1 MGDSNKKP
9 GGSIATRT
17 GDAGETS
24 LLYGQRVLKCHPQV
38 EACGAVDELSAALAM
53 VKATCSSRENLN
65 RVEAIQTDLI
75 ALMGEIS
82 TSAAEQERYLGSK
95 FSKIEEAN
103 LAVIDQAV
111 EGLEQAAAPFTGWA
125 LPGSNL
131 HEAAL
136 EVARATA
143 RRAER
148 RLVGLRESGFSI
160 RPILLQYINRVSD
173 LLWLLARAAETKNQ
187 PSPE

>member
-1 MGDSNKKP
+1 MGDSTKKP

-24 LLYGQRVLKCHPQV
+24 LLYGQRVSKCHPQV

-53 VKATCSSRENLN
+53 VKATCASAESRGRFE
-65 RVEAIQTDLI
+65 EIQTSLI
-75 ALMGEIS
+75 ALMGEVS
-82 TSAAEQERYLGSK
+82 TSAAEQERYHSSN
-95 FSKIEEAN
+95 FSKIEEVH
-103 LAVIDQAV
+103 LTSVDQAV
-111 EGLEQAAAPFTGWA
+111 AALEQAAAPFTGWA

-131 HEAAL
+131 HEASL

-148 RLVGLRESGFSI
+148 RLVGLQQTGFPL

-173 LLWLLARAAETKNQ
+173 LLWLLAREAETKG
-187 PSPE
+187 